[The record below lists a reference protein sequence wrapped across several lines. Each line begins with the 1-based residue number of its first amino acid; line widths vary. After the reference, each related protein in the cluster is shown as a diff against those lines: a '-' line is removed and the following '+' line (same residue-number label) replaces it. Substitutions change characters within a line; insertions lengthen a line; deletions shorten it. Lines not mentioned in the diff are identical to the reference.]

1 MKALISTLVL
11 LLKKWPDRTEWKKH
25 LGIARLSLK
34 QRLLQARET
43 LNDLRSLKGTNE
55 SPFRS
60 NVMDFLPAALEVQQ
74 RPPSPVGRY
83 LMWTLLLLFSL
94 GVGWMLVGK
103 VDIVAVAPGK
113 IIPGGKSKTI
123 QSLVTATV
131 SEIHVQD
138 GQAVRAGD
146 PLITLD
152 SESVQARQQQL
163 QSELDHARAGQWRSE
178 LLLAAI
184 DSIELGVSSSD
195 EESHVEAHN
204 KDQSITVGLPLN
216 SPIARSTI
224 AGLAEPAMA
233 AAKDAQIPQSLQRST
248 RELANR
254 QLDALNSELL
264 ALSSTRLERQAEKQA
279 AISEQNKWRLQL
291 PLVARR
297 AESHKKLAAANHVS
311 QDNRDVVEQ
320 QRIDVEQNL
329 AMAINREQQLSAAID
344 SIEASQQRLLS
355 VSQSNWQQEHYEYTA
370 QIAQLEQELVKVNS
384 SLKSH
389 MLTAPV
395 DGTVQQLGMHTVGGV
410 VTPAEPLMMIVPK
423 ETVLEVEASLA
434 NKDIGFVRAGQSA
447 KVKVD
452 AFPFTRY
459 GAVEGAIQSISADAV
474 EIPNIGW
481 VYDARVSLDRAALK
495 IEGKEVGLSAGMS
508 VMVEIKTGKRRMI
521 EYVLSPLLRYRD
533 ESVRER

>member
-1 MKALISTLVL
+1 
-11 LLKKWPDRTEWKKH
+11 
-25 LGIARLSLK
+25 
-34 QRLLQARET
+34 
-43 LNDLRSLKGTNE
+43 
-55 SPFRS
+55 
-60 NVMDFLPAALEVQQ
+60 
-74 RPPSPVGRY
+74 
-83 LMWTLLLLFSL
+83 
-94 GVGWMLVGK
+94 
-103 VDIVAVAPGK
+103 
-113 IIPGGKSKTI
+113 
-123 QSLVTATV
+123 
-131 SEIHVQD
+131 
-138 GQAVRAGD
+138 
-146 PLITLD
+146 
-152 SESVQARQQQL
+152 
-163 QSELDHARAGQWRSE
+163 
-178 LLLAAI
+178 
-184 DSIELGVSSSD
+184 
-195 EESHVEAHN
+195 
-204 KDQSITVGLPLN
+204 
-216 SPIARSTI
+216 
-224 AGLAEPAMA
+224 
-233 AAKDAQIPQSLQRST
+233 
-248 RELANR
+248 
-254 QLDALNSELL
+254 
-264 ALSSTRLERQAEKQA
+264 
-279 AISEQNKWRLQL
+279 
-291 PLVARR
+291 
-297 AESHKKLAAANHVS
+297 
-311 QDNRDVVEQ
+311 
-320 QRIDVEQNL
+320 
-329 AMAINREQQLSAAID
+329 MAINREQQLSAAID

>member
-1 MKALISTLVL
+1 
-11 LLKKWPDRTEWKKH
+11 
-25 LGIARLSLK
+25 
-34 QRLLQARET
+34 
-43 LNDLRSLKGTNE
+43 
-55 SPFRS
+55 
-60 NVMDFLPAALEVQQ
+60 
-74 RPPSPVGRY
+74 
-83 LMWTLLLLFSL
+83 
-94 GVGWMLVGK
+94 MLVGK

-163 QSELDHARAGQWRSE
+163 QSELDHAKAGQWRSE

-195 EESHVEAHN
+195 EKGHVEARY
-204 KDQSITVGLPLN
+204 KVQSIPIRLP
-216 SPIARSTI
+216 SATRSSVT
-224 AGLAEPAMA
+224 GRAEPAMA
-233 AAKDAQIPQSLQRST
+233 AAKSAQIPQILQRST

-291 PLVARR
+291 PLVVRR
-297 AESHKKLAAANHVS
+297 AESHQKLAAANHVS

-344 SIEASQQRLLS
+344 SIEATQQRLLS
-355 VSQSNWQQEHYEYTA
+355 VSQSNWEQARYEYSA

-384 SLKSH
+384 SLNSH

-395 DGTVQQLGMHTVGGV
+395 DGTVQQLVVHTEGGV

-434 NKDIGFVRAGQSA
+434 NKDVGFVRAGQSA

-459 GAVEGAIQSISADAV
+459 GAVEGTIQSISADAV
-474 EIPNIGW
+474 EVPNTGW
-481 VYDARVSLDRAALK
+481 VYDARVSLDRAALM

-508 VMVEIKTGKRRMI
+508 VMVEIKTGKRKLI